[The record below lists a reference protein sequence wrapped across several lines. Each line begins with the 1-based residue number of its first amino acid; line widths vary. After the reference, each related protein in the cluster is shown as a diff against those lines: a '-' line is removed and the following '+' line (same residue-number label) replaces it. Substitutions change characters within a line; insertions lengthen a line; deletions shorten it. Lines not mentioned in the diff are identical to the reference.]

1 MMIQEQKTM
10 RDRKGISMESYK
22 AIRQE
27 INEPELRRKE
37 KCSAAEFP
45 EIQRVVVL
53 GGSFNPP
60 TIAHKRLLLEAV
72 KAVKAEKGI
81 FVPASSAYVGRKMK
95 RNRHPEDTLPAA
107 LRLKMLLSMAKKEEC
122 LLADDC
128 ELCGKVTGF
137 TYDVMKHIAEKYSD
151 AEVYFLIGSDKIP
164 VLPRWHRISDF
175 LQNFRILVAKR
186 NGEFP
191 EQLIEKHQFLKKYR
205 RSFQLFEIPENLDKI
220 SSSAFRELMRA
231 GDEQAKSMVT
241 GEVWE
246 LLKDEKEKQMQWAAK
261 IKSEDN
267 IYCFRGD
274 YDFLSNFYPST
285 MEYEGLFY
293 LNAEA
298 AFQAQKC
305 LSDEEKAVF
314 CALPANKAKRMGR
327 RVQLRSDWAEVKTGI
342 MEQIVRC
349 KFIQNQK
356 LAEKLL
362 QTGTKEL
369 IEGNTWGDI
378 FWGVSFHTGE
388 GENHLGR
395 ILMKIRGELAE
406 K

>member
-1 MMIQEQKTM
+1 
-10 RDRKGISMESYK
+10 
-22 AIRQE
+22 
-27 INEPELRRKE
+27 
-37 KCSAAEFP
+37 
-45 EIQRVVVL
+45 
-53 GGSFNPP
+53 
-60 TIAHKRLLLEAV
+60 
-72 KAVKAEKGI
+72 
-81 FVPASSAYVGRKMK
+81 MK

-107 LRLKMLLSMAKKEEC
+107 LRLKMLLSMTKKEEC

-274 YDFLSNFYPST
+274 YDFLSNFYLYNNGSRYVDGHT
-285 MEYEGLFY
+285 CIYSFNNRNYTSSCGNSFYVVFDKSKEIRNGEYNRINNRHTY
-293 LNAEA
+293 H
-298 AFQAQKC
+298 
-305 LSDEEKAVF
+305 
-314 CALPANKAKRMGR
+314 GR
-327 RVQLRSDWAEVKTGI
+327 RNGYMA
-342 MEQIVRC
+342 
-349 KFIQNQK
+349 
-356 LAEKLL
+356 
-362 QTGTKEL
+362 
-369 IEGNTWGDI
+369 GNSRYICGS
-378 FWGVSFHTGE
+378 GC
-388 GENHLGR
+388 
-395 ILMKIRGELAE
+395 
-406 K
+406 